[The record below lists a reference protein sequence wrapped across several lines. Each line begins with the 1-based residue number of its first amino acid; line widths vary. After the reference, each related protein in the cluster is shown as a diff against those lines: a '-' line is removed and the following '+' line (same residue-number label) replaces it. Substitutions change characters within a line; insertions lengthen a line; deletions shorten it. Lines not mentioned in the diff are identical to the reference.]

1 MKKRRF
7 IYICRE
13 KQIRSMENRKRLW
26 IFNPDCEMA
35 IANGSKYYM
44 PPANVVTMA
53 EDLAVLPVFLG
64 ESEDWVLVRNL
75 PDPVF
80 MASVY
85 EPLHLKAGFI
95 QEAEAGILGE
105 VKGEPWG
112 WSPKMCHWLAER
124 GMGEEWKTER
134 KEWYSRRKEIGR
146 ASCRERV

>member
-53 EDLAVLPVFLG
+53 EDL
-64 ESEDWVLVRNL
+64 
-75 PDPVF
+75 
-80 MASVY
+80 
-85 EPLHLKAGFI
+85 GFYLYFW
-95 QEAEAGILGE
+95 EN
-105 VKGEPWG
+105 
-112 WSPKMCHWLAER
+112 
-124 GMGEEWKTER
+124 R
-134 KEWYSRRKEIGR
+134 KIG
-146 ASCRERV
+146 S